1 MTDLEVCSFLALYF
15 DDGSFNIT
23 DWLLPLAREISACNF
38 FIGRSYCTAFPGF
51 YGKQASEIK
60 AKPGTIWSMMSS
72 TDSGLKMSIGLN
84 KVIRSER
91 FQSYTGP
98 RSLMGKFNRC
108 TCKCLPLQRGEVGIS
123 FQAPAI
129 HGHQVRYSTEKGI
142 RLALQL
148 TVEAM
153 LLSCYPCNCCRSI
166 TFSGL
171 VSLSWTARPDGPFP
185 SHRAR
190 WAFPIL
196 APSPSAG
203 LEQPTVA
210 FGPPEPVPELLQ
222 LPRHRHFCFQVIFDF
237 TSTFCFPLMETRSLM
252 WSLFNPPFLIFFFSI
267 SEVV

>member
-196 APSPSAG
+196 GHPLP
-203 LEQPTVA
+203 
-210 FGPPEPVPELLQ
+210 Q
-222 LPRHRHFCFQVIFDF
+222 LDWSNLRLPLGHLSLFLNCCSFLVID
-237 TSTFCFPLMETRSLM
+237 TSVSK
-252 WSLFNPPFLIFFFSI
+252 WSLILQALSASLWWRPDPWCGHCSI
-267 SEVV
+267 LLF